1 MSEGGAGAGCEGA
14 GPTDGRALSAAPPSP
29 ATQVAGTR
37 AEMSRARRRTWL
49 GAPAWADVA
58 MVDVLFL
65 AFICLVAAMR
75 WRVLVPLSLPTGADG
90 GNWLALGRALGHQTA
105 VPGGVVYPPLVP
117 ALALAASALGKPI
130 AGLKLVAAI
139 AGVVPAAGCY
149 AAARITGLRWTA
161 VVPCAFLAVAGSVS
175 EAAAWGGYPQL
186 MGLGLMPV
194 ALALLDRALR
204 SWGLGAAALAGLAL
218 AATLSANELI
228 GAVALLAAVL
238 LVGVRVAVLRSRP
251 PSLARLAAVA
261 ALAVAPSLLLVP
273 TYAQL
278 LAAVWSTRGAKPAH
292 ANIAV
297 RDILPYVYRDLPAF
311 WYPAQL
317 LAVAVPAT
325 VLLGRRRQAW
335 PLVVTILAAAAIL
348 LVGLRQVRFGY
359 VMPLT
364 AVLGLAAWID
374 ALELSGSRLRRTAAS
389 LLAVALVPILAYQS
403 LVNAN
408 LFRVQVAFYAVVPG
422 DWVPVMTFL
431 RERTPPGSLVAV
443 GPDAVA
449 DPTGWWVQGLGQ
461 RPALISSDP
470 AWLNFPEERAR
481 AREAQWIFDPSVS
494 AAESLRRARKLGV
507 AYLLVDKRW
516 PHYQAW
522 HGAGAGLRVA
532 LDEPDVALVE
542 VRAR

>member
-1 MSEGGAGAGCEGA
+1 MA
-14 GPTDGRALSAAPPSP
+14 
-29 ATQVAGTR
+29 
-37 AEMSRARRRTWL
+37 
-49 GAPAWADVA
+49 
-58 MVDVLFL
+58 DVLFL

-75 WRVLVPLSLPTGADG
+75 WRVLLPLSLPTGADG
-90 GNWLALGRALGHQTA
+90 GNWLALGRALGHQA
-105 VPGGVVYPPLVP
+105 AMPGGVVYPPLVP
-117 ALALAASALGKPI
+117 ALALAASVLGKPI

-149 AAARITGLRWTA
+149 AAARIAGLRWTA
-161 VVPCAFLAVAGSVS
+161 AVPCAFLAVAGSVS

-186 MGLGLMPV
+186 MGLGLLPV

-204 SWGLGAAALAGLAL
+204 AWGLGAAALAGVAL

-228 GAVALLAAVL
+228 GAVALLAAAL

-261 ALAVAPSLLLVP
+261 ALAVAPSLLLAP

-278 LAAVWSTRGAKPAH
+278 LAAVWSTRGARPAH
-292 ANIAV
+292 ANIAI

-317 LAVAVPAT
+317 LAAAVPAT
-325 VLLGRRRQAW
+325 MLLGRWSRSRRQAW
-335 PLVVTILAAAAIL
+335 PPVIAILAAAAIL

-359 VMPLT
+359 VMPLA
-364 AVLGLAAWID
+364 AVLGLAVWID
-374 ALELSGSRLRRTAAS
+374 ALEPSASRLRRAAAP

-403 LVNAN
+403 LVDAN

-422 DWVPVMTFL
+422 DWVPAMTFL

-470 AWLNFPEERAR
+470 AWLNFPDERAR

-494 AAESLRRARKLGV
+494 AAESLRRARTLGV

-522 HGAGAGLRVA
+522 YGTGAGLRVA

-542 VRAR
+542 VRTR